1 LLIERL
7 ITALVLG
14 SAVVAAVL
22 FLPTVPAAALLGIL
36 WVVGGWEWAGLAAA
50 GPAGRGAYAAGTA
63 ALIAAALWTWPPPA
77 AFVDDVLLAAALVW
91 LMAVAGILTY
101 PRLISRPVVWVS
113 GPLLL
118 LPGWLCIPVIH
129 GLEPNGPAVC
139 LALLT
144 IVACADMGA
153 FFTGRAVGRIKL
165 APRISPGKTWEGVLG
180 GVVLA
185 LLAAAVIAPVI
196 DVPARLLLPIAALSS
211 IVSVVGDLTVSMLK
225 RSAGVKDSGRL
236 LPGHGGV
243 LDRIDGLNAAL
254 PAFTIGLAAAGLLA

>member
-1 LLIERL
+1 M

-22 FLPTVPAAALLGIL
+22 FLPTVPAAALLGLL
-36 WVVGGWEWAGLAAA
+36 WVAGGWEWAGLAAG
-50 GPAGRGAYAAGTA
+50 GPVARAAYAAATA
-63 ALIAAALWTWPPPA
+63 ALIAAALWIWPPPA
-77 AFVDDVLLAAALVW
+77 AFVDGVLLAAAIVW
-91 LMAVAGILTY
+91 LMATAGILTY
-101 PRLISRPVVWVS
+101 PRLISRPVVWLS

-118 LPGWLCIPVIH
+118 LPGWLCVPIIH
-129 GLEPNGPAVC
+129 GLEPNGPVVC
-139 LALLT
+139 LALLA
-144 IVACADMGA
+144 IVACADIGA

-165 APRISPGKTWEGVLG
+165 APRISPGKTWEGVAG
-180 GVVLA
+180 GLALA
-185 LLAAAVIAPVI
+185 LLAAAVMAPLI
-196 DVPARLLLPIAALSS
+196 GMPASLLLPIAALSS
-211 IVSVVGDLTVSMLK
+211 MLSVVGDLTVSMLK